1 VRCVVVWI
9 AWTAA
14 GVVALLVLGI
24 TGYDLYGRLSRLR
37 KAMAIASSD
46 ISPKLRAIIPEQGHG
61 RHRAVPKQD

>member
-37 KAMAIASSD
+37 NAVAVATSD
-46 ISPKLRAIIPEQGHG
+46 LTPKLRAIIPEQGHG